1 MAWSLFKKKPKKEPA
16 PPPASNESILPDDK
30 QSLVVVQTS
39 RINTILV
46 AVGAILITVFLVS
59 LFFIGGGSKRE
70 AAPPPVEEPE
80 SLPEAPRIP
89 PSLTSSPQNISMS
102 GDVGEETAFSISLSV
117 SNAPAQITS
126 VELSAAS
133 ESVSI
138 DNDCVSRGRVDVD
151 SGCTINIFYTPS
163 KPGNRNIFINV
174 VFVDPAE
181 QGGSEKTFRIPLSLS
196 ARASASDTYDE
207 QEEEEYEEDGDDDY
221 EDGEED
227 FAPAQPQPKQRV
239 EQQPA
244 APRTSYPDC
253 RKYAA
258 KAYDFAG
265 VFLGWVQN
273 QDVFAPNCSVIIG
286 RLRDNGIVEEAGTG
300 RVIGRSAVPGGQRMS
315 DDERINLILPEIA
328 DATRPPPQADIEDI
342 MANREEAKRDP
353 DRGSRS
359 DLIGDR
365 RADDPLGLFA
375 QQRNKFIPITIK
387 SDDQVS
393 SNPKDERYVL
403 RQTKPIPAVLV
414 RPIYFP
420 GTEFDDIGQEA
431 FQSERYDAVATVE
444 RNVYGGDGRTIVVP
458 TGSMLIGQA
467 ERPVEVGMVAIQKIN
482 IRWNRLIRPDGA
494 EFDLTLLEDGA
505 YTADAQGRYGV
516 AGKNDTEYMRD
527 LLLRPLLYS
536 ALPVAMESLF
546 PTTSN
551 VVTRVRRS
559 DGSYQVLDDNTLV
572 GGSDTVGRAE
582 GFGFDLTDSQSTLN
596 MSSRDKMKV
605 EIQQNWKTVANR
617 MLERSLQS
625 RVPFT
630 IPAGTR
636 IQVYLGQDVMLRI
649 GGDDEEMEFGL
660 H

>member
-1 MAWSLFKKKPKKEPA
+1 MAWSLFKTKPKKEPA

-46 AVGAILITVFLVS
+46 AVGALLITAFLIS
-59 LFFIGGGSKRE
+59 LFFIGGGNKRGP
-70 AAPPPVEEPE
+70 APPPVEESD

-133 ESVSI
+133 ESISI

-151 SGCTINIFYTPS
+151 SGCTVNIFYAPS

-174 VFVDPAE
+174 VFIDPAE
-181 QGGSEKTFRIPLSLS
+181 RDGSEKTFRIPLSLS
-196 ARASASDTYDE
+196 ARASPTDAYDE
-207 QEEEEYEEDGDDDY
+207 QEEEEYDDEDDDDDEED
-221 EDGEED
+221 D
-227 FAPAQPQPKQRV
+227 FVPAQPQPKQRV
-239 EQQPA
+239 EPQPA
-244 APRTSYPDC
+244 VPRTSYPDC
-253 RKYAA
+253 RKYAT

-300 RVIGRSAVPGGQRMS
+300 RIIGRSAVPGGQRMS

-328 DATRPPPQADIEDI
+328 DATRPPPQADIADI
-342 MANREEAKRDP
+342 MANREEV
-353 DRGSRS
+353 RGSGGGM
-359 DLIGDR
+359 DLIGNR
-365 RADDPLGLFA
+365 RADDPLGLFDRQRSKFVPQRIA
-375 QQRNKFIPITIK
+375 DTQQN
-387 SDDQVS
+387 VS
-393 SNPKDERYVL
+393 SDPKDERYVL

-420 GTEFDDIGQEA
+420 GTESINEIGQEN
-431 FQSERYDAVATVE
+431 FQGPTERFDAVATVE

-467 ERPVEVGMVAIQKIN
+467 ERPEDVGMVAIQKIN
-482 IRWNRLIRPDGA
+482 IKWTRLIRPDGA
-494 EFDLTLLEDGA
+494 EFDLEKMNVDA

-551 VVTRVRRS
+551 IVTRVRRS
-559 DGSYQVLDDNTLV
+559 DGNYQVLDDNALV
-572 GGSDTVGRAE
+572 GGGDTVGRAE

-636 IQVYLGQDVMLRI
+636 IQVYLNDDVMLRI
-649 GGDDEEMEFGL
+649 GADDEMFGQE
-660 H
+660 